1 VKPRPLD
8 LDARLRAF
16 SWARLAVAGFLAG
29 VGPWAPAVF
38 VPTASAGLLLA
49 VLTLVVASSG
59 ALLVVRRPLRPRVV
73 TWLLCV
79 LDATLITAVVAATGG
94 PRSILVFLYVLL
106 VTTASLLLPR
116 SGALVI
122 ALVSSG
128 LYATIVLARNVGP
141 VLAFGAP
148 ADSTM
153 ALDVLAILVTTGT
166 ISVVS
171 IVAGGLAERFLLS
184 QRELESERRAL
195 GDLQAFSDVIFQSVG
210 TGLIALDRAHRIT
223 AFNRAAEAIT
233 GVPAATALGATWADV
248 FGAGAS
254 LREIEAVIAGEPNA
268 SMPYE
273 IELRRPDGT
282 PVPVRITVS
291 ALEAGDGTRLGCIA
305 ACEDLSSVRAM
316 EARMRQADRLAA
328 LGRMAAN
335 IAHEV
340 RNPLASLSGAVEALT
355 RAAVTA
361 QTRARLTEIVVRESE
376 RLSEIIRNFLEY
388 ARPAPL
394 RVEPIDAAAL
404 LDDVLGALAP
414 RLTANGVKIVR
425 AFSAPLPLEGDRERL
440 RQVVWN
446 LCLNALG
453 AMPAGG
459 DLRVEGRIRAGR
471 VEITIADTG
480 EGIPAHDLAHVFEP
494 FFANR
499 HDATGL
505 GLALVHRIVQEH
517 GGELTVRS
525 ERGLGTELSLRLPEH
540 HA

>member
-1 VKPRPLD
+1 
-8 LDARLRAF
+8 
-16 SWARLAVAGFLAG
+16 
-29 VGPWAPAVF
+29 
-38 VPTASAGLLLA
+38 

-59 ALLVVRRPLRPRVV
+59 SLLVVGRPLGYRVA
-73 TWLLCV
+73 WLLCA

-94 PRSILVFLYVLL
+94 ARSILVFLYVLL
-106 VTTASLLLPR
+106 VTASCLLLSR
-116 SGALVI
+116 SGVLVI
-122 ALVSSG
+122 ALVSSA
-128 LYATIVLARNVGP
+128 LYATIILARSVFP
-141 VLAFGAP
+141 VLAFGVP

-153 ALDVLAILVTTGT
+153 ALDVLAILVTAGT

-184 QRELESERRAL
+184 QRELESERRTL

-233 GVPAATALGATWADV
+233 GVPAVAALGASWTNV
-248 FGAGAS
+248 LGPES
-254 LREIEAVIAGEPNA
+254 LREIAAVIAGQAEAPA
-268 SMPYE
+268 RHE
-273 IELRRPDGT
+273 IELRRPDST
-282 PVPVRITVS
+282 LVPVRITAW

-305 ACEDLSSVRAM
+305 ACEDLSPVRAM
-316 EARMRQADRLAA
+316 EARMRQADRLAT

-340 RNPLASLSGAVEALT
+340 RNPLGSLSGAVEALT
-355 RAAVTA
+355 RSNVTSQA
-361 QTRARLTEIVVRESE
+361 RGRLTEIVVRESE
-376 RLSEIIRNFLEY
+376 RLSEIIGNFLEY

-394 RVEPIDAAAL
+394 RVEPIDAAIL
-404 LDDVLGALAP
+404 LDEILGALVP
-414 RLTANGVKIVR
+414 RLTASGVKVVR
-425 AFSAPLPLEGDRERL
+425 AFPASLPLEADRERL
-440 RQVVWN
+440 RQAVWN

-459 DLRVEGRIRAGR
+459 ELRVEGHIRAGA

-494 FFANR
+494 FFASH
-499 HDATGL
+499 HDTTGL

-525 ERGLGTELSLRLPEH
+525 EHGLGTEFVLSLPERH
-540 HA
+540 V